1 MDDHQQL
8 HNLKQWLSERKAA
21 IEAATLDEDLKELA
35 RDALLAWVGGKSSK
49 EWIEDI
55 EVTKVEREWL
65 EDADLWPWKE
75 E

>member
-8 HNLKQWLSERKAA
+8 HNLKHQLSEMKAV

-35 RDALLAWVGGKSSK
+35 RDALLAWIGGKSAK

-55 EVTKVEREWL
+55 EVTKAEREWL
-65 EDADLWPWKE
+65 EDADLWWWKE
-75 E
+75 D